1 MLNINRVC
9 RYLGEYEAGTWAEIA
24 REGGE
29 KEEILAIEKDD
40 KKEKT

>member
-1 MLNINRVC
+1 MVNINRFC
-9 RYLGEYEAGTWAEIA
+9 RYLCEYEEGTWAEIA